1 MEILT
6 LTVLSQDE
14 VDRLLSGLSAA
25 TFVDGKATAKGAA
38 AEVKRNLQLD
48 RGASDWSAL
57 DDLIFAA
64 LRRNRHFQSFAYPK
78 RVLSP
83 TYSRYEPGMHYGQHI
98 DSAVMGAQP
107 MRTDLSVTIFLSPP
121 ASYEG
126 GELAIQSSLG
136 EEEVKLAPGEAVVYP
151 STSLHRVK
159 PVTRG
164 VRMAAVTWVQ
174 CSVRD
179 ERLRSILYDLNVALE
194 KAEAIPKADGAS
206 GLELFQVLNKS
217 YHNLM
222 RYAVDL

>member
-1 MEILT
+1 MEIQT

-14 VDRLLSGLSAA
+14 VERLLSELSEAV
-25 TFVDGKATAKGAA
+25 FVDGKASAKGAA
-38 AEVKRNLQLD
+38 AEVKQNLQLD
-48 RGASDWSAL
+48 RSASDWSEL
-57 DDLIFAA
+57 DNLIFKA
-64 LRRNRHFQSFAYPK
+64 LRRNRHFQSFAQPK

-83 TYSRYEPGMHYGQHI
+83 IYSRYGPGMHYGQHI

-121 ASYEG
+121 GSYDG

-136 EEEVKLAPGEAVVYP
+136 EEEVKLAAGEAVIYP

-164 VRMAAVTWVQ
+164 VRMAIVTWVQ

-179 ERLRSILYDLNVALE
+179 ERLRSILVDLSVVLE
-194 KAEAIPKADGAS
+194 KTEALGKTDGAS
-206 GLELFQVLNKS
+206 NSDVFQLLNKS
-217 YHNLM
+217 YQNLL